1 MLYQLWSE
9 QRRAIVSRFV
19 FACLDGHPHA
29 HGMLLVL
36 METEESLADLRLSS
50 MLAAL
55 LQDETPAGIEG
66 RSNG

>member
-1 MLYQLWSE
+1 
-9 QRRAIVSRFV
+9 
-19 FACLDGHPHA
+19 
-29 HGMLLVL
+29 MLLVL
-36 METEESLADLRLSS
+36 METEESLADLRLCS